1 MERDRRPR
9 AFFRCLDGVKASV
22 ADDIHRR
29 IQQAGVDLAVDR
41 ERAGWMAHVIVA
53 RAACSDIAADVR
65 DAASHIGP
73 RILVVTTERCEQKR
87 AVWQLLHAGAGDV
100 VAWDEGQ
107 PARLAD
113 CVAARLRRWHEV
125 DALVDSTKVRD
136 RLVGKSGAWIAA
148 VRELVEVAQLPDVS
162 VLLTGESGTGKE
174 LAARLIHDLDPRRDK
189 RELVVLD
196 CTTIVPTLSGS
207 EFFGHERGAFTDAV
221 TSREGAFFEADRGTL
236 FLDELGELPMG
247 LQAELL
253 RVIQEGTYKR
263 VGSSVWR
270 QSRFRLVCATNRD
283 LRNEVANGRFR
294 ADLYHRL
301 AAWTVRLPPL
311 GERPEDI
318 PRLAM
323 HFLQQLRPDLGEPA
337 IDDAVLDVLLRR
349 AYPGN
354 VRELRQ
360 LVARLSGRHV
370 GPAPITVG
378 DLPADERP
386 CDEQKDGD
394 RHDGS
399 LERWVR
405 SALAENIALR
415 DIRKAAEETAIAVAL
430 AEADGN
436 VHRASRQL
444 KVTDRA
450 LQMRRAAARKNGTE
464 S

>member
-1 MERDRRPR
+1 M
-9 AFFRCLDGVKASV
+9 CLDGVTASV
-22 ADDIHRR
+22 ADEIHRR
-29 IQQAGVDLAVDR
+29 VRLAGVDLTAER
-41 ERAGWMAHVIVA
+41 ERPGWLAYVIVSRDA
-53 RAACSDIAADVR
+53 SAAAAAAVR
-65 DAASHIGP
+65 DAACRVGP
-73 RILVVTTERCEQKR
+73 RIVVITTERAESTHATWR
-87 AVWQLLHAGAGDV
+87 LLHAGAGDV
-100 VAWDEGQ
+100 VEWIDDRA
-107 PARLAD
+107 ARLAEA
-113 CVAARLRRWHEV
+113 VAARLQRWREV
-125 DALVDSTKVRD
+125 DALVDSPEVRE
-136 RLVGKSGAWIAA
+136 RLVGRSRAWTAA
-148 VRELVEVAQLPDVS
+148 VRELVEVARLPDVS

-189 RELVVLD
+189 RDLVVLD

-221 TSREGAFFEADRGTL
+221 ATRDGAFFEADRGTL
-236 FLDELGELPMG
+236 FLDELGELPLG

-263 VGSSVWR
+263 VGSSLWR

-337 IDDAVLDVLLRR
+337 IDDAVLDVLRRR

-378 DLPADERP
+378 DLPPDERP
-386 CDEQKDGD
+386 RDEQKDGD
-394 RHDGS
+394 RRDGS

-405 SALAENIALR
+405 TALTENMALR
-415 DIRKAAEETAIAVAL
+415 DIRKVAEETAIAVAL
-430 AEADGN
+430 EEAAGN
-436 VHRASRQL
+436 LHRASRRL